1 MNTTYK
7 PTITVIEP
15 VVKTGLVGLE
25 EQHKKVRVAAYARV
39 STEQDEQQNSYEA
52 QVSFY
57 TQHILSNPDWE
68 FVGVYADEGI
78 SGTSTK
84 RRKGFNKMMED
95 ALAGKIDLIL
105 TKSISRFSRN
115 TVDTLVA
122 TRELKEHGVEVRF
135 EKEHMSSLDAKAE
148 TMFTVFCSMAQ
159 EESRSISE
167 NVRWGKQKSM
177 QDGKVHVPYSKFL
190 GYRKGAD
197 GNLEIVPEEAAIIRE
212 IYDLFLKGRTINF
225 IAEELTDR
233 GIKTPGGKERWSVST
248 VKSILS
254 NEKYK
259 GDACLQKTFVVD
271 FLTKKSKKNEG
282 ERRQY
287 YVHNHHPAI
296 IEPEHFDL
304 VQEEL
309 KKRSQNQRKL
319 SNNSPF
325 TTKIVCADCGGY
337 FGHKIQRKKQVW
349 YCNHRYDDK
358 NHTCETP
365 IIPEDS
371 LKAYFV
377 EALGQVLARVAATKG
392 AHGPSPEE
400 EARQT
405 EKLESARQAAKKAL
419 EAALEKFRQ
428 EFCGSKKWGDSEEF
442 QKRHTQ
448 MMERIQNRKEALE
461 EAGAAVLANTARRE
475 KYRRFVEATTN
486 LTPETVEFSDD
497 LFTSTV
503 EEIRVSKV
511 RNGAYT
517 LEYSFTNG
525 ERVRLEKP

>member
-1 MNTTYK
+1 MNKTYK

-15 VVKTGLVGLE
+15 VIKTGPIGSE
-25 EQHKKVRVAAYARV
+25 EQHKRVRVAAYARV

-68 FVGVYADEGI
+68 FAGVYADEGI
-78 SGTSTK
+78 SGTSRK
-84 RRKGFNKMMED
+84 RRNGFNKMMED

-135 EKEHMSSLDAKAE
+135 EKEHISSFDAKAE
-148 TMFTVFCSMAQ
+148 MMFTVFCSMAQ

-190 GYRKGAD
+190 GYKKGKD

-212 IYDLFLKGRTINF
+212 IYDLFLNGKTINN
-225 IAEELTDR
+225 IADILTKR
-233 GIKTPGGKERWSVST
+233 GARTPGGKDKWSVST
-248 VKSILS
+248 IRSILS

-271 FLTKKSKKNEG
+271 FLTKKAKKNEG
-282 ERRQY
+282 ERKQY

-296 IEPEHFDL
+296 IEPEVFDL
-304 VQEEL
+304 AQEEL
-309 KKRSQNQRKL
+309 KKRSRNQRKL

-325 TTKIVCADCGGY
+325 TTKIICADCGGF
-337 FGHKIQRKKQVW
+337 FGHKIQRQKQVW
-349 YCNHRYDDK
+349 YCNHRYKDK

-371 LKAYFV
+371 LKAYFT
-377 EALGQVLARVAATKG
+377 EALGKVLARVAATEG
-392 AHGPSPEE
+392 AHGLDPEA
-400 EARQT
+400 EAKRT
-405 EKLESARQAAKKAL
+405 GELENARQAAKKAL
-419 EAALEKFRQ
+419 ETALEEFRQ
-428 EFCGSKKWGDSEEF
+428 EFCGSRRWADSEEF

-448 MMERIQNRKEALE
+448 VMEKI
-461 EAGAAVLANTARRE
+461 
-475 KYRRFVEATTN
+475 
-486 LTPETVEFSDD
+486 
-497 LFTSTV
+497 
-503 EEIRVSKV
+503 
-511 RNGAYT
+511 
-517 LEYSFTNG
+517 
-525 ERVRLEKP
+525 